1 MRVHVSF
8 PARPD
13 SVAESHVA
21 EPNCDAHD
29 LRRRKQQQCW
39 SPSQYVF
46 LILATVCLGLY
57 GYAYLERVLYQ
68 SYESWSF
75 DRAPART
82 DSAAVSS
89 HEVVTPVGSI
99 ISEFQESTPAE
110 SPFTTSIIGRL
121 SVPRLH
127 LSAMVREGVDGK
139 TLRLAVGHIP
149 STALPGQTGNICVA
163 GHRDT
168 FFRGLKDL
176 RTTDEIQ
183 FSTPRGNFRYEVE
196 SLMVVEPNNVEVLGA
211 SGTNVLTMVTCY
223 PFFYIGD
230 APKRFIVR
238 ARQVSPAME

>member
-8 PARPD
+8 PAG
-13 SVAESHVA
+13 SGGAAESHVA
-21 EPNCDAHD
+21 EPDCDAHD
-29 LRRRKQQQCW
+29 LARRKRLHRW
-39 SPSQYVF
+39 SPSQWFF
-46 LILATVCLGLY
+46 LVLATACLGFY

-68 SYESWSF
+68 TYESWSF

-82 DSAAVSS
+82 APAAGSS
-89 HEVVTPVGSI
+89 HEVTPVGSI
-99 ISEFQESTPAE
+99 LSEFQESTPAE
-110 SPFTTSIIGRL
+110 SPFSTSIIGRL

-127 LSAMVREGVDGK
+127 LSVMVREGIDGK

-149 STALPGQTGNICVA
+149 STALPGQTGNVGVA

-176 RTTDEIQ
+176 KTTDAIQ
-183 FSTPRGNFRYEVE
+183 FSTPNGNFRYEVD
-196 SLMVVEPNNVEVLGA
+196 SLMVVEPDNIEVLGPSDA
-211 SGTNVLTMVTCY
+211 NVLTMVTCY

-238 ARQVSPAME
+238 ARQVSPALE